1 MSGDFL
7 IFALLNI
14 EMMVKISERISYVGV
29 NDSDKVMFEGLW
41 PIPSGVSYNSYVVA
55 DEKVALIDTVE
66 CGFDEEFLANV
77 SAALDGREPDYL
89 VVNHMEPDHSS
100 LISYMLDIYPE
111 LMIIA
116 NAKTLPMLKGYHNVP
131 EERVMVV
138 SEGESVSLGNC
149 CLRFFMTP
157 MVHWPETMVTW
168 LEEENTLFSGDAFGT
183 FGCIDEAVVD
193 DDDTFAQFSEEMMR
207 YYACIVGKYGTPV
220 QTALKKL
227 AGLDIKRICS
237 THGPVWE
244 RCVSSVVGI
253 YDRMSRY
260 EVERGVCIVYG
271 SMYGN
276 TAAAADALAM
286 ELEELGVPYG
296 IHDLA
301 GNNAGELGLSG
312 ALRDVFKY
320 DTIVVG
326 SPTYNNG
333 IFPPAETF
341 MKALQ
346 ARLIKGRRFY
356 AFGSYT
362 WAGASVRLLNE
373 LASSMNF
380 ELLGPGLSF
389 PQAYGKDKVDMKA
402 VAQLLK

>member
-1 MSGDFL
+1 ML
-7 IFALLNI
+7 RL
-14 EMMVKISERISYVGV
+14 SERISYVGV
-29 NDSDKVMFEGLW
+29 NDTDKVLFEGLW
-41 PIPSGVSYNSYVVA
+41 PLPAGVSYNSYIVA
-55 DEKVALIDTVE
+55 DEKIALIDTVE
-66 CGFDEEFLANV
+66 CGFEEEFLANIHEAIGER
-77 SAALDGREPDYL
+77 SLDYL

-100 LISYMLDIYPE
+100 LISYMLQEYPE
-111 LMIIA
+111 LQIIA
-116 NAKTLPMLKGYHNVP
+116 NAKTVPMLKGYHDVP
-131 EERVMVV
+131 QERIMVIG
-138 SEGESVSLGNC
+138 EGDSVSLGNC
-149 CLRFFMTP
+149 TLRFYMTP

-168 LEEENTLFSGDAFGT
+168 LEEEGTLFSGDAFGT
-183 FGCIDEAVVD
+183 FGTIDDEVVD
-193 DDDTFAQFSEEMMR
+193 VEGTFEQYREEMMR

-227 AGLDIKRICS
+227 GGLQIKRICS

-244 RCVSSVVGI
+244 KEIGSVISI
-253 YDRMSRY
+253 YDKMSRY
-260 EVERGVCIVYG
+260 EVERGVCIVYA

-286 ELEELGVPYG
+286 ELDQLGVPYA

-301 GNNAGELGLSG
+301 GNNSGELGISG

-326 SPTYNNG
+326 APTYNNG

-373 LASSMNF
+373 MAAALNF
-380 ELLGPGLSF
+380 ELLGEGLSF
-389 PQAYGKDKVDMKA
+389 PQAYTREKVDMKA
-402 VAQLLK
+402 VARLLA

>member
-1 MSGDFL
+1 M
-7 IFALLNI
+7 
-14 EMMVKISERISYVGV
+14 KQISERVFYVGV
-29 NDSDKVMFEGLW
+29 NDDDKVLFEGLW
-41 PIPSGVSYNSYVVA
+41 PLPVGVSYNSYVVA

-66 CGFDEEFLANV
+66 CGFEEEFIANIEEAIGDRPV
-77 SAALDGREPDYL
+77 DYL

-100 LISYMLDIYPE
+100 LVSLMLERYPS
-111 LMIIA
+111 LMIVA
-116 NAKTLPMLKGYHNVP
+116 NAKTLPMLAGYYGVAAD
-131 EERVMVV
+131 RVKVMA
-138 SEGESVSLGNC
+138 EGESLSLGTC
-149 CLRFFMTP
+149 SLSFHMIP

-168 LEEENTLFSGDAFGT
+168 LAEEGTLFSGDAFGT
-183 FGCIDEAVVD
+183 FGSIDDAVVD
-193 DDDTFAQFSEEMMR
+193 EDDTFEQYRDEMMR
-207 YYACIVGKYGTPV
+207 YYSNIVGKYGGPV
-220 QTALKKL
+220 QAALKKL
-227 AGLDIKRICS
+227 SGLEIKRICS

-244 RCVSSVVGI
+244 RNIGEVVAL
-253 YDRMSRY
+253 YDKMSRY
-260 EVERGVCIVYG
+260 QTERGVCLVYG

-286 ELEELGVPYG
+286 ELEALGVPYA

-301 GNNAGELGLSG
+301 GNNAGELGISG

-333 IFPPAETF
+333 IYPPAETF

-346 ARLIKGRRFY
+346 ARMIKGRRFY

-373 LASSMNF
+373 MAASMNF
-380 ELLGPGLSF
+380 EILGDGLSF
-389 PQAYGKDKVDMKA
+389 AQAYTREKVDMA
-402 VAQLLK
+402 SVAQLLK

>member
-1 MSGDFL
+1 MK
-7 IFALLNI
+7 
-14 EMMVKISERISYVGV
+14 KISDRITYVGV
-29 NDSDKVMFEGLW
+29 NDDDKVLFEGLW
-41 PIPSGVSYNSYVVA
+41 PLPVGVSYNSYIVA

-66 CGFDEEFLANV
+66 GGFEEEYIANIEQ
-77 SAALDGREPDYL
+77 AIGDRNIDYL

-100 LISYMLDIYPE
+100 LISYMQARYPG
-111 LMIIA
+111 IRIVA
-116 NAKTLPMLKGYHNVP
+116 NAKTLPMLKGYYGVP
-131 EERVMVV
+131 EEDVLVV
-138 SEGESVSLGNC
+138 AEGGELSLGSC
-149 CLRFFMTP
+149 SLKFYMAP

-168 LEEENTLFSGDAFGT
+168 LEEEGTLFSGDAFGT
-183 FGCIDEAVVD
+183 FGSIDEDVRD
-193 DDDTFAQFSEEMMR
+193 DEETFDQFRDEMMR
-207 YYACIVGKYGTPV
+207 YYACIVGKYGAPV

-227 AGLDIKRICS
+227 AGLQIKRICS

-244 RCVSSVVGI
+244 KSIADVVAL
-253 YDRMSRY
+253 YDKMSRY

-286 ELEELGVPYG
+286 ELEERGIPYA

-312 ALRDVFKY
+312 ALRDVFRY

-333 IFPPAETF
+333 IFPPAESF

-362 WAGASVRLLNE
+362 WAGASVRKLNE
-373 LASSMNF
+373 MAAEMGF
-380 ELLGPGLSF
+380 ELLGEGLSF
-389 PQAYGKDKVDMKA
+389 PQAYSREKVDMA
-402 VAQLLK
+402 SVAEMLR

>member
-1 MSGDFL
+1 MK
-7 IFALLNI
+7 
-14 EMMVKISERISYVGV
+14 KISDRIFYVGV
-29 NDSDKVMFEGLW
+29 NDDDKVLFEGLW
-41 PIPSGVSYNSYVVA
+41 PLPVGVSYNSYLVV

-66 CGFDEEFLANV
+66 CGFEDEFLANIED
-77 SAALDGREPDYL
+77 AIGDRQIDFL

-100 LISYMLDIYPE
+100 LVSLMLERYPS
-111 LMIIA
+111 LSIVA
-116 NAKTLPMLKGYHNVP
+116 NAKTLPMLKGYYGVP
-131 EERVMVV
+131 DEKVMVMA
-138 SEGESVSLGNC
+138 EGDLLSLGSSS
-149 CLRFFMTP
+149 LRFHMIP

-168 LEEENTLFSGDAFGT
+168 LDEEGTVFAGDAFGT
-183 FGCIDEAVVD
+183 FGSIDEDVVD
-193 DDDTFAQFSEEMMR
+193 NEDTFEQYRDEMMR
-207 YYACIVGKYGTPV
+207 YYSNIVGKYGTPV

-227 AGLDIKRICS
+227 SGLNIKRICS

-244 RCVSSVVGI
+244 KNIADVVAL
-253 YDRMSRY
+253 YDKMSRY
-260 EVERGVCIVYG
+260 ETERGVCIVYG

-286 ELEELGVPYG
+286 ELESLGVPYA

-301 GNNAGELGLSG
+301 GNNAGELGVSG

-333 IFPPAETF
+333 IYPPVETF

-346 ARLIKGRRFY
+346 ARLIKNRRFF

-373 LASSMNF
+373 IAAAQNF
-380 ELLGPGLSF
+380 EILGDGLSF
-389 PQAYGKDKVDMKA
+389 PQAYTREKVDMAA
-402 VAQLLK
+402 VAQLLE

>member
-1 MSGDFL
+1 
-7 IFALLNI
+7 
-14 EMMVKISERISYVGV
+14 MMKISEKIYSVGV
-29 NDSDKVMFEGLW
+29 NDTDKVLFEGLW
-41 PIPSGVSYNSYVVA
+41 PLPYGVSYNSYLVV

-66 CGFDEEFLANV
+66 CGFEDEFRANIYEAIG
-77 SAALDGREPDYL
+77 SRDIDYL

-100 LISYMLDIYPE
+100 LVGYMLDRYPQ
-111 LMIIA
+111 MTVIA
-116 NAKTLPMLKGYHNVP
+116 NAKTLPMLKGYYNVP
-131 EERVMVV
+131 QERVHVV
-138 SEGESVSLGNC
+138 AEGDEVSLGSC
-149 CLRFFMTP
+149 SLKFYMVP

-168 LEEENTLFSGDAFGT
+168 LDDEKTVFSGDAFGT
-183 FGCIDEAVVD
+183 FGAVDGPIVDEE
-193 DDDTFAQFSEEMMR
+193 DTFEEYRDEMIR
-207 YYACIVGKYGTPV
+207 YYSNIVGKYGTPV

-227 AGLDIKRICS
+227 AGLGVGRICS

-244 RCVSSVVGI
+244 KNAEAVVAL

-260 EVERGVCIVYG
+260 DADRGVCIVYG

-286 ELEELGVPYG
+286 ELEASGIPYA

-301 GNNAGELGLSG
+301 CNNAGELGLSG
-312 ALRDVFKY
+312 AIRDAFRY

-333 IFPPAETF
+333 VFPPVEAF

-346 ARLIKGRRFY
+346 SRLVKGRRFY

-362 WAGASVRLLNE
+362 WSGTAVRQLNAQASE
-373 LASSMNF
+373 MGF
-380 ELLGPGLSF
+380 EVIADGLSF
-389 PQAYGKDKVDMKA
+389 PQSFSADKCDMSA
-402 VAQLLK
+402 VARLLA

>member
-1 MSGDFL
+1 MK
-7 IFALLNI
+7 
-14 EMMVKISERISYVGV
+14 KISERIFYVGV
-29 NDSDKVMFEGLW
+29 NDDDKVMFEGLW
-41 PIPSGVSYNSYVVA
+41 PLPLGVSYNSYLVVG
-55 DEKVALIDTVE
+55 EKVALIDTVE
-66 CGFDEEFLANV
+66 SGFEDEFIGNINEAIG
-77 SAALDGREPDYL
+77 DRPIDYL

-100 LISYMLDIYPE
+100 LISYMLERYPS
-111 LMIIA
+111 LVILA

-131 EERVMVV
+131 EERVQIVA
-138 SEGESVSLGNC
+138 EAENVSLGGC
-149 CLRFFMTP
+149 SLRFYMAP

-168 LEEENTLFSGDAFGT
+168 LEEEGTLFSGDAFGT
-183 FGCIDEAVVD
+183 FGAVDGQIVD
-193 DDDTFAQFSEEMMR
+193 DDDTFEIFRDEMMR
-207 YYACIVGKYGTPV
+207 YYACIVGKYGNPV

-227 AGLDIKRICS
+227 SGLDIRRICS

-244 RCVSSVVGI
+244 HNVPAVVAL
-253 YDRMSRY
+253 YDKMSRY
-260 EVERGVCIVYG
+260 EVERGVCIAYA

-286 ELEELGVPYG
+286 ELDALGVPYA

-326 SPTYNNG
+326 APTYNNG

-362 WAGASVRLLNE
+362 WAGASVRQLNE
-373 LASSMNF
+373 YAKSMDF
-380 ELLGPGLSF
+380 ELLGDGLSF
-389 PQAYGKDKVDMKA
+389 PQAYRKDKVDMKA
-402 VAQLLK
+402 VAAILK

>member
-1 MSGDFL
+1 MK
-7 IFALLNI
+7 
-14 EMMVKISERISYVGV
+14 KISDRIYYVGV
-29 NDSDKVMFEGLW
+29 NDEDKVLFEGLW
-41 PIPSGVSYNSYVVA
+41 PLPYGVSYNSYLVV

-66 CGFDEEFLANV
+66 AGFEEEYIDEIRQAIGDRPV
-77 SAALDGREPDYL
+77 DYL

-100 LISYMLDIYPE
+100 LISLICANYPDVK
-111 LMIIA
+111 IVV
-116 NAKTLPMLKGYHNVP
+116 NAKTVPMIKGYHGTAQ
-131 EERVMVV
+131 ERLHVV
-138 SEGESVSLGNC
+138 ADGDSLSLGSC
-149 CLRFFMTP
+149 SLSFYMVP

-168 LEEENTLFSGDAFGT
+168 LAEEKTVFSGDAFGT
-183 FGCIDEAVVD
+183 FGTIDEAVVD
-193 DDDTFAQFSEEMMR
+193 EDGTFELYSEEMMR
-207 YYACIVGKYGTPV
+207 YYACIVGKYGVPV

-227 AGLDIKRICS
+227 GGLDIKRICS

-244 RCVSSVVGI
+244 KNIASVIGI

-286 ELEELGVPYG
+286 ELDALGVPYA

-301 GNNAGELGLSG
+301 GNNSGELGLSG

-320 DTIVVG
+320 DTVVVG

-333 IFPPAETF
+333 IFPPVETF

-362 WAGASVRLLNE
+362 WAGSAVNQLNAMAE
-373 LASSMNF
+373 SMGF
-380 ELLGPGLSF
+380 ELLGAGTSF
-389 PQAYGKDKVDMKA
+389 AQAYSKEKCNMEELA
-402 VAQLLK
+402 SFLA

>member
-1 MSGDFL
+1 M
-7 IFALLNI
+7 
-14 EMMVKISERISYVGV
+14 KQISERVFYVGV
-29 NDSDKVMFEGLW
+29 NDDDKVLFEGLW
-41 PIPSGVSYNSYVVA
+41 PLPVGVSYNSYIVA

-66 CGFDEEFLANV
+66 CGFEEEFIANIEEAIGDRPV
-77 SAALDGREPDYL
+77 DYL

-100 LISYMLDIYPE
+100 LVSLMLERYPS
-111 LMIIA
+111 LMIVA
-116 NAKTLPMLKGYHNVP
+116 NAKTLPMLAGYYGVAAD
-131 EERVMVV
+131 RVKVMA
-138 SEGESVSLGNC
+138 EGESLSLGSC
-149 CLRFFMTP
+149 SLSFHMIP

-168 LEEENTLFSGDAFGT
+168 LAEEGTLFSGDAFGT
-183 FGCIDEAVVD
+183 FGSIDDAVVD
-193 DDDTFAQFSEEMMR
+193 EDDTFEQYRDEMMR
-207 YYACIVGKYGTPV
+207 YYSNIVGKYGGPV
-220 QTALKKL
+220 QAALKKL
-227 AGLDIKRICS
+227 SGLEIKRICS

-244 RCVSSVVGI
+244 RNIGEVVAL
-253 YDRMSRY
+253 YDKMSRY
-260 EVERGVCIVYG
+260 QTERGVCLVYG

-286 ELEELGVPYG
+286 ELEALGVPYA

-301 GNNAGELGLSG
+301 GNNAGELGISG

-333 IFPPAETF
+333 IYPPAETF

-346 ARLIKGRRFY
+346 ARMIKGRRFY

-373 LASSMNF
+373 MAASMNF
-380 ELLGPGLSF
+380 EILGDGLSF
-389 PQAYGKDKVDMKA
+389 AQAYTREKVDMA
-402 VAQLLK
+402 SVAQLLK

>member
-1 MSGDFL
+1 MK
-7 IFALLNI
+7 
-14 EMMVKISERISYVGV
+14 KISDRIYYIGV
-29 NDSDKVMFEGLW
+29 NDFDKVLFEGLW
-41 PIPSGVSYNSYVVA
+41 PLPYGVSYNSYLVV

-66 CGFDEEFLANV
+66 AGFEEEFLSNV
-77 SAALDGREPDYL
+77 HEAIGERAIDYL

-100 LISYMLDIYPE
+100 LIAYMLEKYPS
-111 LMIIA
+111 LQIVA
-116 NAKTLPMLKGYHNVP
+116 NAKTVPMLQGYYGTP
-131 EERVMVV
+131 QERIQVMK
-138 SEGESVSLGNC
+138 EGDSL
-149 CLRFFMTP
+149 CLGSCSLSFHMIP

-168 LEEENTLFSGDAFGT
+168 LAEEGTLFAGDAFGT
-183 FGCIDEAVVD
+183 FKAVDEEVIDNE
-193 DDDTFAQFSEEMMR
+193 DTFEEYRDEMIR
-207 YYACIVGKYGTPV
+207 YYSNIVGKYGTPV
-220 QTALKKL
+220 QAALKKL
-227 AGLDIKRICS
+227 SGLEIKRICS

-244 RCVSSVVGI
+244 TSIPQVVAL
-253 YDRMSRY
+253 YDKMSRY

-286 ELEELGVPYG
+286 ELEARGIPYA

-301 GNNAGELGLSG
+301 CNNAGELGVSG

-333 IFPPAETF
+333 IFPPVETF

-346 ARLIKGRRFY
+346 ARLIKGRRFF

-362 WAGASVRLLNE
+362 WSGASVSLLNAMAE
-373 LASSMNF
+373 SMGYDI
-380 ELLGPGLSF
+380 LGAGLSF
-389 PQAYGKDKVDMKA
+389 PQAYTREKCDMLA
-402 VAQLLK
+402 VADMLA

>member
-1 MSGDFL
+1 M
-7 IFALLNI
+7 
-14 EMMVKISERISYVGV
+14 EKISERLYYVGV
-29 NDSDKVMFEGLW
+29 NDYDKVLFEGLW
-41 PIPSGVSYNSYVVA
+41 PLPVGVSYNSYLVV

-66 CGFDEEFLANV
+66 SGFEDEFFANI
-77 SAALDGREPDYL
+77 AEAIGERGIDYL

-100 LISYMLDIYPE
+100 LIAMMLERYPS
-111 LMIIA
+111 LTIVA
-116 NAKTLPMLKGYHNVP
+116 NAKTVPMLRGYYSTP
-131 EERVMVV
+131 EDRIHVIG
-138 SEGESVSLGNC
+138 EGAKLNLGSC
-149 CLRFFMTP
+149 DLSFHMIP

-168 LEEENTLFSGDAFGT
+168 MQEEGTLFSGDAFGT
-183 FGCIDEAVVD
+183 FGAVSEGIID
-193 DDDTFAQFSEEMMR
+193 SEETFLQYRDEMIR
-207 YYACIVGKYGTPV
+207 YYSNIVGKYGTPV

-227 AGLDIKRICS
+227 SGLMIKRICS

-244 RCVSSVVGI
+244 MNVPDVVSL

-276 TAAAADALAM
+276 TAAAADELAM
-286 ELEELGVPYG
+286 ELDRRGIPYA

-301 GNNAGELGLSG
+301 GNNAGELGISG

-320 DTIVVG
+320 DTIAVG

-333 IFPPAETF
+333 IYPPVETF

-346 ARLIKGRRFY
+346 SRLVKGRRFY

-362 WAGASVRLLNE
+362 WSGASVNLLNAI
-373 LASSMNF
+373 ASDMGF
-380 ELLGPGLSF
+380 ELLGSGMSF
-389 PQAYGKDKVDMKA
+389 PQAFTREKCDMSA
-402 VAQLLK
+402 VADLLA

>member
-1 MSGDFL
+1 
-7 IFALLNI
+7 
-14 EMMVKISERISYVGV
+14 
-29 NDSDKVMFEGLW
+29 
-41 PIPSGVSYNSYVVA
+41 
-55 DEKVALIDTVE
+55 
-66 CGFDEEFLANV
+66 
-77 SAALDGREPDYL
+77 
-89 VVNHMEPDHSS
+89 
-100 LISYMLDIYPE
+100 
-111 LMIIA
+111 
-116 NAKTLPMLKGYHNVP
+116 
-131 EERVMVV
+131 
-138 SEGESVSLGNC
+138 
-149 CLRFFMTP
+149 
-157 MVHWPETMVTW
+157 
-168 LEEENTLFSGDAFGT
+168 
-183 FGCIDEAVVD
+183 
-193 DDDTFAQFSEEMMR
+193 
-207 YYACIVGKYGTPV
+207 
-220 QTALKKL
+220 
-227 AGLDIKRICS
+227 
-237 THGPVWE
+237 
-244 RCVSSVVGI
+244 
-253 YDRMSRY
+253 MSRY

>member
-1 MSGDFL
+1 M
-7 IFALLNI
+7 
-14 EMMVKISERISYVGV
+14 
-29 NDSDKVMFEGLW
+29 
-41 PIPSGVSYNSYVVA
+41 VVA
-55 DEKVALIDTVE
+55 VCQSESIGS
-66 CGFDEEFLANV
+66 C
-77 SAALDGREPDYL
+77 
-89 VVNHMEPDHSS
+89 S
-100 LISYMLDIYPE
+100 LSFYM
-111 LMIIA
+111 
-116 NAKTLPMLKGYHNVP
+116 V
-131 EERVMVV
+131 
-138 SEGESVSLGNC
+138 
-149 CLRFFMTP
+149 P

-183 FGCIDEAVVD
+183 FGTIDEEVVGSEG
-193 DDDTFAQFSEEMMR
+193 TFEQYREEMMR

-227 AGLDIKRICS
+227 RGLDIKRICS

-244 RCVSSVVGI
+244 MSVGQVVGL
-253 YDRMSRY
+253 YDKMSRY
-260 EVERGVCIVYG
+260 EVERGVCIVYA

-286 ELEELGVPYG
+286 ELEERGVPYA

-326 SPTYNNG
+326 APTYNNG

-341 MKALQ
+341 MKSLQ
-346 ARLIKGRRFY
+346 SRLIKGRRFY

-362 WAGASVRLLNE
+362 WAGA
-373 LASSMNF
+373 
-380 ELLGPGLSF
+380 LS
-389 PQAYGKDKVDMKA
+389 
-402 VAQLLK
+402 LIHI

>member
-1 MSGDFL
+1 MK
-7 IFALLNI
+7 
-14 EMMVKISERISYVGV
+14 KISDRIYYIGV
-29 NDSDKVMFEGLW
+29 NDFDKVLFEGLW
-41 PIPSGVSYNSYVVA
+41 PLPYGVSYNSYLVV

-66 CGFDEEFLANV
+66 AGFEEEFLANV
-77 SAALDGREPDYL
+77 HEAIGERAIDYL

-100 LISYMLDIYPE
+100 LIAYMLEKYPS
-111 LMIIA
+111 LQIVA
-116 NAKTLPMLKGYHNVP
+116 NAKTVPMLQGYYGTP
-131 EERVMVV
+131 QERIRVMK
-138 SEGESVSLGNC
+138 EGDSL
-149 CLRFFMTP
+149 CLGSCSLSFHMIP

-168 LEEENTLFSGDAFGT
+168 LAEEGTLFAGDAFGT
-183 FGCIDEAVVD
+183 FKAVDEEVIDNE
-193 DDDTFAQFSEEMMR
+193 DTFEEYRDEMIR
-207 YYACIVGKYGTPV
+207 YYSNIVGKYGTPV
-220 QTALKKL
+220 QAALKKL
-227 AGLDIKRICS
+227 SGLEIKRICS

-244 RCVSSVVGI
+244 TSIPQVVAL
-253 YDRMSRY
+253 YDKMSRY

-286 ELEELGVPYG
+286 ELEARGVPYA

-301 GNNAGELGLSG
+301 CNNAGELGVSG

-333 IFPPAETF
+333 IFPPVETF

-346 ARLIKGRRFY
+346 ARLIKGRRFF

-362 WAGASVRLLNE
+362 WSGASVSLLNAMAE
-373 LASSMNF
+373 SMGYDI
-380 ELLGPGLSF
+380 LGAGLSF
-389 PQAYGKDKVDMKA
+389 PQAYTREKCDMSA
-402 VAQLLK
+402 IADMLA